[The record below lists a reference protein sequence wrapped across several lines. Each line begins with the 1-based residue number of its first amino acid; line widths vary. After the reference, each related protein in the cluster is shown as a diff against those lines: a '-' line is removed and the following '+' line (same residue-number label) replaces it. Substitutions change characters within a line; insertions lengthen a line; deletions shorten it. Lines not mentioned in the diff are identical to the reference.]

1 MEYELI
7 GGSNTVCTENTDKRL
22 ESQLKIIE
30 LHRIITKVHKTYVS
44 PTPTF
49 QTLSFFF

>member
-7 GGSNTVCTENTDKRL
+7 GGSNTVRTENTDKRL

-30 LHRIITKVHKTYVS
+30 LHRIITKVHKIVCFTHTNISNSVI
-44 PTPTF
+44 
-49 QTLSFFF
+49 FF